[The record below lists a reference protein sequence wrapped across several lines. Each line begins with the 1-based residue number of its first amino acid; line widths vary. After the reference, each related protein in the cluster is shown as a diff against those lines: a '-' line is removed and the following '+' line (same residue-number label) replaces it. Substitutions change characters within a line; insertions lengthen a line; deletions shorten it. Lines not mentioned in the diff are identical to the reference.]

1 MREEK
6 GGREREMK
14 NKRRHL
20 MFQTVK
26 VIKKK
31 KKKKQNVNPK
41 EYLNKK
47 ANT

>member
-1 MREEK
+1 
-6 GGREREMK
+6 MK

-31 KKKKQNVNPK
+31 KKKKKQNVNPK